1 MTDGG
6 VPDDEAEPDPS
17 DSLRTFGAVMQALRQ
32 RAGYRDARPGVVCGR
47 NSKGPFRWHRTVCWR
62 TSWPDGWSDSGCC
75 SSSRRRRSVSSSKSR
90 SSDAGSVIRTEVAV
104 TEQAVCVRTPRTG
117 PHCNTLADCRCPPV
131 QLGGP
136 GAGIGS
142 ARRLP
147 GRLRRLIYAYDRHV
161 SAADLTQGAKESRRH
176 WRDTLEQEVPF
187 TFTEQA
193 LTRHLHCSPGR
204 KGAGCRGSRRHLRQ
218 PRGCRCALASV
229 PRRQELAYHVQP
241 AGLRTG

>member
-1 MTDGG
+1 MRPRNGWSPASATHEAHVPFPWTVRRFVRHAGCRSVGDRRTARGRNRKWPRMTDGG

-161 SAADLTQGAKESRRH
+161 SAADLTQGEGVA
-176 WRDTLEQEVPF
+176 
-187 TFTEQA
+187 
-193 LTRHLHCSPGR
+193 
-204 KGAGCRGSRRHLRQ
+204 
-218 PRGCRCALASV
+218 
-229 PRRQELAYHVQP
+229 
-241 AGLRTG
+241 

>member
-1 MTDGG
+1 MARRM
-6 VPDDEAEPDPS
+6 E
-17 DSLRTFGAVMQALRQ
+17 RQ
-32 RAGYRDARPGVVCGR
+32 RMLFEQPTT
-47 NSKGPFRWHRTVCWR
+47 PFSFIVE
-62 TSWPDGWSDSGCC
+62 
-75 SSSRRRRSVSSSKSR
+75 SR

-161 SAADLTQGAKESRRH
+161 SAADLTQGEGVA
-176 WRDTLEQEVPF
+176 
-187 TFTEQA
+187 
-193 LTRHLHCSPGR
+193 
-204 KGAGCRGSRRHLRQ
+204 
-218 PRGCRCALASV
+218 
-229 PRRQELAYHVQP
+229 
-241 AGLRTG
+241 